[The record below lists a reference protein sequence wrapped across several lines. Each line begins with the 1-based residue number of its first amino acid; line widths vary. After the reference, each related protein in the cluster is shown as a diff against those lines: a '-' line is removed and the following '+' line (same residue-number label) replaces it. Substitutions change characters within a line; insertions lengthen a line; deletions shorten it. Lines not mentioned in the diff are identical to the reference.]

1 MKKNILNENEQ
12 KIMDEVKDNR
22 FKDQLTE
29 GFQNGTFMTADDF
42 CQRLEPLKTS
52 LIYKHK
58 MRYGYGNS

>member
-12 KIMDEVKDNR
+12 KIIDEVKDNR

-42 CQRLEPLKTS
+42 FQILETLKTS
-52 LIYKHK
+52 LINKHK
-58 MRYGYGNS
+58 MRYGNGNS

>member
-12 KIMDEVKDNR
+12 KIIDEVKDNR

-42 CQRLEPLKTS
+42 CQRLETLKNS
-52 LIYKHK
+52 LINKHK
-58 MRYGYGNS
+58 MRYGNGNS